1 MHRARVPLR
10 LQKIIKADETNKK
23 KDVIFMASNVDLSI
37 SAMHRICKRA
47 GAERVS
53 ESAAKELA
61 QIMQEIGI
69 KIAREGL
76 DYALH
81 AGRKTIKAR
90 DIEIAAK
97 DRRLVRIVSLV
108 EVGRQR
114 LEPSQLAREVF
125 VADVLAIRAVDGC
138 ERDTG
143 HGGSDQPGAELVLP
157 GKAPLVDR
165 CRLPGE
171 NRDAVPC
178 LLAVGQRSIAHVL
191 ERRMGEFLVLEL
203 EFL

>member
-1 MHRARVPLR
+1 MV
-10 LQKIIKADETNKK
+10 
-23 KDVIFMASNVDLSI
+23 SNVDLSI

-97 DRRLVRIVSLV
+97 KVMS
-108 EVGRQR
+108 
-114 LEPSQLAREVF
+114 
-125 VADVLAIRAVDGC
+125 
-138 ERDTG
+138 
-143 HGGSDQPGAELVLP
+143 
-157 GKAPLVDR
+157 
-165 CRLPGE
+165 
-171 NRDAVPC
+171 
-178 LLAVGQRSIAHVL
+178 
-191 ERRMGEFLVLEL
+191 
-203 EFL
+203 